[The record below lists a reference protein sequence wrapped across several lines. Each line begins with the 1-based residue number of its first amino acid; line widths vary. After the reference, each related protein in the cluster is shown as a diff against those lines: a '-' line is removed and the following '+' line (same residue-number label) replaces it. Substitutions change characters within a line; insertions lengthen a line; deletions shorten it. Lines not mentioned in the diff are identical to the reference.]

1 MNYIVYFT
9 CLKFWNNDDDE
20 AAPCIESAT
29 MDLAR
34 DLELPGF
41 PTKKSGIFSSMQT
54 TIINTFSLKA
64 VLRAIFGGSF
74 MLFKNTS
81 WHLKLVS

>member
-1 MNYIVYFT
+1 MQHVHCT
-9 CLKFWNNDDDE
+9 CLKCWNNEFDD

-29 MDLAR
+29 MDLAK

-41 PTKKSGIFSSMQT
+41 PTKKSGIFNSIQT

-64 VLRAIFGGSF
+64 ALQATKGGIF
-74 MLFKNTS
+74 MLRKNTS
-81 WHLKLVS
+81 